1 MSEKENKELNQ
12 KKQFINIQLFG
23 EPDSS
28 GIADTDGDI
37 DTDIDYDDTDDYSYI
52 DDLDNAEGETDIDD
66 ADGDDTDVENE
77 SIQPSGEPKENDN
90 KAFDIEAIRREAYER
105 GIREGRVAAF
115 SGKKNEYTG
124 QPIKDEY
131 DLEVYETMRK
141 IEEKGGDP
149 VADFASEMAERRR
162 QEAQKANER
171 VQTEQKYQTE
181 LVEFAKEMPD
191 VDLKVLFNDPKFR
204 TFARGKLGVMSLKEV
219 YADYSALTAT
229 AENDAELKAKR
240 IVAKQKASPGALGA
254 GAPAEKSIENL
265 SDDEFENLYRKALR
279 GDLKKS

>member
-1 MSEKENKELNQ
+1 MSEKEIKEVKQ

-23 EPDSS
+23 EPEEPD
-28 GIADTDGDI
+28 GVDTDGDI
-37 DTDIDYDDTDDYSYI
+37 DTDIEYDDTDDYLYI
-52 DDLDNAEGETDIDD
+52 DDIDDTDIDTELD
-66 ADGDDTDVENE
+66 EAEGDEG
-77 SIQPSGEPKENDN
+77 GEKETAPQSSSEPEEVDKN
-90 KAFDIEAIRREAYER
+90 AIDIEAIRREAYER

-162 QEAQKANER
+162 QEAMKANER

-219 YADYSALTAT
+219 YADYSTLTAT

-240 IVAKQKASPGALGA
+240 IVAKQKASPGSLTGK
-254 GAPAEKSIENL
+254 GAPKSINEQ
-265 SDDEFENLYRKALR
+265 ELYEKMLR
-279 GDLKKS
+279 GELD

>member
-1 MSEKENKELNQ
+1 MEKEIE
-12 KKQFINIQLFG
+12 KQFINIQLFG
-23 EPDSS
+23 ESEEAD
-28 GIADTDGDI
+28 GADTDSDI

-52 DDLDNAEGETDIDD
+52 DDLDDTENDIDIDESDGDYTDGEGET
-66 ADGDDTDVENE
+66 VP
-77 SIQPSGEPKENDN
+77 QPSDGPKKEDKN
-90 KAFDIEAIRREAYER
+90 ALDIEAIRREAYER

-162 QEAQKANER
+162 QEARTANER
-171 VQTEQKYQTE
+171 KETEQKYQTE
-181 LVEFAKEMPD
+181 LVEFAQEMPD

-204 TFARGKLGVMSLKEV
+204 TFARGKLGVMSLKDI
-219 YADYSALTAT
+219 YADYSTLTAS

-240 IVAKQKASPGALGA
+240 IVAKQKASPGSLTGK
-254 GAPAEKSIENL
+254 GAPKSINEQ
-265 SDDEFENLYRKALR
+265 ELYEKMLR
-279 GDLKKS
+279 GELD

>member
-1 MSEKENKELNQ
+1 MEKEIE
-12 KKQFINIQLFG
+12 KQFINIQLFG
-23 EPDSS
+23 EPEEPD
-28 GIADTDGDI
+28 GVDTDGDI

-52 DDLDNAEGETDIDD
+52 DDLDNTEGETDIDD
-66 ADGDDTDVENE
+66 ADGDGTDSENE
-77 SIQPSGEPKENDN
+77 STQPSEPKENEN
-90 KAFDIEAIRREAYER
+90 KALDIEAIRREAYER

-171 VQTEQKYQTE
+171 KETEQKYQTE

-204 TFARGKLGVMSLKEV
+204 TFARGKLGVMTLKEV
-219 YADYSALTAT
+219 YTDYSTLTAS
-229 AENDAELKAKR
+229 AENDAEIKAKR
-240 IVAKQKASPGALGA
+240 IVAKQKASPGSLTGK
-254 GAPAEKSIENL
+254 GAPKSINEQ
-265 SDDEFENLYRKALR
+265 ELYEKMLR
-279 GDLKKS
+279 GELD

>member
-1 MSEKENKELNQ
+1 MEKEKET
-12 KKQFINIQLFG
+12 KESKRFINIQLFG
-23 EPDSS
+23 EPDESV
-28 GIADTDGDI
+28 GADSNSDI
-37 DTDIDYDDTDDYSYI
+37 DIDYDDTDDYSYI
-52 DDLDNAEGETDIDD
+52 DDLDDTESDIELDD
-66 ADGDDTDVENE
+66 ADGDGEEETTP
-77 SIQPSGEPKENDN
+77 QPSDESKETDN

-124 QPIKDEY
+124 HPIKDEY

-162 QEAQKANER
+162 QEAQKVNER

-181 LVEFAKEMPD
+181 FVEFAKEMPD

-219 YADYSALTAT
+219 YADYSTLTAT
-229 AENDAELKAKR
+229 AENDAEMKAKR

>member
-1 MSEKENKELNQ
+1 MEKEIE
-12 KKQFINIQLFG
+12 KQFINIQLFG
-23 EPDSS
+23 EPEEL
-28 GIADTDGDI
+28 GGADTDGDI

-52 DDLDNAEGETDIDD
+52 DDLDDTESDTDLDESVEEGE
-66 ADGDDTDVENE
+66 DGDKETA
-77 SIQPSGEPKENDN
+77 QPSGEPKETD
-90 KAFDIEAIRREAYER
+90 KALDIEAIRREAYER

-219 YADYSALTAT
+219 YTDYSTLTAT

-240 IVAKQKASPGALGA
+240 IVAKQKASPGSLTGK
-254 GAPAEKSIENL
+254 GAPKSINEQ
-265 SDDEFENLYRKALR
+265 ELYEKMLR
-279 GDLKKS
+279 GELD

>member
-1 MSEKENKELNQ
+1 MEKEKET
-12 KKQFINIQLFG
+12 KESKRFINIQLFG
-23 EPDSS
+23 EPDELV
-28 GIADTDGDI
+28 GADSNSDI
-37 DTDIDYDDTDDYSYI
+37 DIDYDDTDDYSYI
-52 DDLDNAEGETDIDD
+52 DDLDDTESDIELDD
-66 ADGDDTDVENE
+66 ADGDGEEETTP
-77 SIQPSGEPKENDN
+77 QPSDESKETDN

-162 QEAQKANER
+162 QEAMKANER

-219 YADYSALTAT
+219 YADYSTLTAT
-229 AENDAELKAKR
+229 AENDAEMKAKR

-254 GAPAEKSIENL
+254 SAPAEKSIENL

>member
-1 MSEKENKELNQ
+1 MEKEIE
-12 KKQFINIQLFG
+12 KQFINIQLFG
-23 EPDSS
+23 EPEEL
-28 GIADTDGDI
+28 GGADTDGDI
-37 DTDIDYDDTDDYSYI
+37 DTDIEYDDTDDYSYI
-52 DDLDNAEGETDIDD
+52 DDLDDTEDD
-66 ADGDDTDVENE
+66 AELDESDGGDTDGEE
-77 SIQPSGEPKENDN
+77 ETAPQPSSEPKETDN
-90 KAFDIEAIRREAYER
+90 KAIDIEAIRREAYER

-219 YADYSALTAT
+219 YADYSTLTASADT
-229 AENDAELKAKR
+229 DAELKAKR

>member
-1 MSEKENKELNQ
+1 MEKEKEI
-12 KKQFINIQLFG
+12 KESKRFINIQLFG
-23 EPDSS
+23 EPENLGGTD
-28 GIADTDGDI
+28 IDGDI

-52 DDLDNAEGETDIDD
+52 DDLDGAESDIELDD
-66 ADGDDTDVENE
+66 ADGEEE
-77 SIQPSGEPKENDN
+77 SAQPSDESKETDN

-105 GIREGRVAAF
+105 GIREGRLAAF

-219 YADYSALTAT
+219 YADYSTLTAT

>member
-1 MSEKENKELNQ
+1 MEKEIE
-12 KKQFINIQLFG
+12 KQFINIQLFG
-23 EPDSS
+23 EPLEQD
-28 GIADTDGDI
+28 GADIDGDI

-52 DDLDNAEGETDIDD
+52 DDLD
-66 ADGDDTDVENE
+66 DTDTDLDE
-77 SIQPSGEPKENDN
+77 SSDDGEGGEEETAPQPSSEPKENDK
-90 KAFDIEAIRREAYER
+90 KAIDIEAIRREAYER

-219 YADYSALTAT
+219 YADYSTLTAT
-229 AENDAELKAKR
+229 AENDAEMKAKR

>member
-1 MSEKENKELNQ
+1 MEKEIEN
-12 KKQFINIQLFG
+12 QFINIQLFG
-23 EPDSS
+23 EPEEPD
-28 GIADTDGDI
+28 GVDTDGDI

-52 DDLDNAEGETDIDD
+52 DDLDDTEDD
-66 ADGDDTDVENE
+66 AELDESDGDEGGENE
-77 SIQPSGEPKENDN
+77 STQSSLPKENDN
-90 KAFDIEAIRREAYER
+90 KALDIEAIRREAYER

-124 QPIKDEY
+124 QPIKDKY

-219 YADYSALTAT
+219 YADYSTLTAS

>member
-1 MSEKENKELNQ
+1 MEKEIE
-12 KKQFINIQLFG
+12 KQFINIQLFG
-23 EPDSS
+23 EPEEL
-28 GIADTDGDI
+28 GGADTDGDI
-37 DTDIDYDDTDDYSYI
+37 ETDIDYDDTNDYSYI
-52 DDLDNAEGETDIDD
+52 DDLDDTEDD
-66 ADGDDTDVENE
+66 AELDESDDAELDESDGGDTDGEE
-77 SIQPSGEPKENDN
+77 ETAPQPSDKSKETDN
-90 KAFDIEAIRREAYER
+90 KAIDIEAIRREAYER

-219 YADYSALTAT
+219 YADYSTLTAT

-240 IVAKQKASPGALGA
+240 IVAKQKASPGSLTGK
-254 GAPAEKSIENL
+254 GAPKSINEQ
-265 SDDEFENLYRKALR
+265 ELYEKMLR
-279 GDLKKS
+279 GELD

>member
-1 MSEKENKELNQ
+1 MEKEIE
-12 KKQFINIQLFG
+12 KQFINIQLFG
-23 EPDSS
+23 EPEES
-28 GIADTDGDI
+28 GGTDTDGDI
-37 DTDIDYDDTDDYSYI
+37 DTDIDYSIDDDTDDYSYI
-52 DDLDNAEGETDIDD
+52 DDLDDAESDTELAEPDGEEETAQPSNEPIETD
-66 ADGDDTDVENE
+66 
-77 SIQPSGEPKENDN
+77 
-90 KAFDIEAIRREAYER
+90 KALDIEAIRREAYER

-240 IVAKQKASPGALGA
+240 IVVKQKASPGSLTGK
-254 GAPAEKSIENL
+254 GAPKSINEH
-265 SDDEFENLYRKALR
+265 ELYEKMLR
-279 GDLKKS
+279 GELD

>member
-1 MSEKENKELNQ
+1 MSEKEIKEVKQ

-28 GIADTDGDI
+28 GADTDGDI

-52 DDLDNAEGETDIDD
+52 DDLDD
-66 ADGDDTDVENE
+66 ADSDIELDESDGGDEGGEKETA
-77 SIQPSGEPKENDN
+77 SQPNDEPKENDN
-90 KAFDIEAIRREAYER
+90 KAIDIEAIRREAYER

-124 QPIKDEY
+124 QPIKDAY

-141 IEEKGGDP
+141 IEEAGGDP

-171 VQTEQKYQTE
+171 KETEQKYQAE

-219 YADYSALTAT
+219 YADYSTLTAT

>member
-1 MSEKENKELNQ
+1 MEKEIE
-12 KKQFINIQLFG
+12 KQFINIQLFG

-28 GIADTDGDI
+28 GIADTDGDA
-37 DTDIDYDDTDDYSYI
+37 DSDADYDDTDDYSYI

-66 ADGDDTDVENE
+66 ADGDGTDSEKE
-77 SIQPSGEPKENDN
+77 TAQQPSDEPKENDN
-90 KAFDIEAIRREAYER
+90 KALDIEAIRREAYER

-131 DLEVYETMRK
+131 DLEVYETMRN

-162 QEAQKANER
+162 QEAMKANER

-219 YADYSALTAT
+219 YTDYSTLTAT

-240 IVAKQKASPGALGA
+240 IVAKQKASPGSLTGK
-254 GAPAEKSIENL
+254 GAPKSINEQ
-265 SDDEFENLYRKALR
+265 ELYEKMLR
-279 GDLKKS
+279 GELD

>member
-1 MSEKENKELNQ
+1 MEKEIE
-12 KKQFINIQLFG
+12 KQFINIQLFG
-23 EPDSS
+23 ESEEPD
-28 GIADTDGDI
+28 GVDTDGDI

-52 DDLDNAEGETDIDD
+52 DDLDDTEDD
-66 ADGDDTDVENE
+66 AELDESDGDEGGENE
-77 SIQPSGEPKENDN
+77 STQPSEPKENEN
-90 KAFDIEAIRREAYER
+90 KALDIEAIRREAYER

-141 IEEKGGDP
+141 IEEAGGDP

-162 QEAQKANER
+162 QEAMKANER
-171 VQTEQKYQTE
+171 KETEQKYQTE

-219 YADYSALTAT
+219 YADYSTLTAT

-240 IVAKQKASPGALGA
+240 IVAKQKASPGSLTGK
-254 GAPAEKSIENL
+254 GAPKSINEQ
-265 SDDEFENLYRKALR
+265 ELYEKMLR
-279 GDLKKS
+279 GELD

>member
-1 MSEKENKELNQ
+1 MEKEIE
-12 KKQFINIQLFG
+12 KQFINIQLFG
-23 EPDSS
+23 EPEELGSADADS
-28 GIADTDGDI
+28 DI
-37 DTDIDYDDTDDYSYI
+37 DTDIEYDDTDDYSYI

-66 ADGDDTDVENE
+66 ADGDGTDSEKE
-77 SIQPSGEPKENDN
+77 TAQPSNEPIETD
-90 KAFDIEAIRREAYER
+90 KALDIEAIRREAYER

-141 IEEKGGDP
+141 IDEKGGDP

-162 QEAQKANER
+162 QEAMNVNER

-204 TFARGKLGVMSLKEV
+204 TFARGKLGIMSLKEV
-219 YADYSALTAT
+219 YADYSTLTAT

-240 IVAKQKASPGALGA
+240 IVAKQKASPGSLTGK
-254 GAPAEKSIENL
+254 GAPKSINEH
-265 SDDEFENLYRKALR
+265 ELYEKMLR
-279 GDLKKS
+279 GELD

>member
-1 MSEKENKELNQ
+1 MEKEIE
-12 KKQFINIQLFG
+12 KQFINIQLFA
-23 EPDSS
+23 EPEGLGGADADS
-28 GIADTDGDI
+28 DI
-37 DTDIDYDDTDDYSYI
+37 DTDIEYDDTDDYSYI
-52 DDLDNAEGETDIDD
+52 DDLDDTDIDTELD
-66 ADGDDTDVENE
+66 NADGDDTDVENE
-77 SIQPSGEPKENDN
+77 STQPSSEPKENDN
-90 KAFDIEAIRREAYER
+90 KALDIEAIRREAYER

-141 IEEKGGDP
+141 IEEAGGDP

-162 QEAQKANER
+162 QEAMKANER

-219 YADYSALTAT
+219 YADYSTLTAT
-229 AENDAELKAKR
+229 AENDAEQKAKR
-240 IVAKQKASPGALGA
+240 IVAKQKASPGSLTGK
-254 GAPAEKSIENL
+254 GAPKSINEQ
-265 SDDEFENLYRKALR
+265 ELYEKMLR
-279 GDLKKS
+279 GELD

>member
-1 MSEKENKELNQ
+1 MEKEIE
-12 KKQFINIQLFG
+12 KQFINIQLFG
-23 EPDSS
+23 ESEEPD
-28 GIADTDGDI
+28 GVDTVGDI
-37 DTDIDYDDTDDYSYI
+37 DTDIDYDDTDDYLYI
-52 DDLDNAEGETDIDD
+52 DDLDDTESDTELDESDGAAEDGEEET
-66 ADGDDTDVENE
+66 A
-77 SIQPSGEPKENDN
+77 QPSDEPKEKDKN
-90 KAFDIEAIRREAYER
+90 ALDIEAIRREAYER

-141 IEEKGGDP
+141 IEEAGGDP

-181 LVEFAKEMPD
+181 LVEFANEMPD

-219 YADYSALTAT
+219 YADYSTLTAT

>member
-1 MSEKENKELNQ
+1 MEKEI

-23 EPDSS
+23 ESDESVGADS
-28 GIADTDGDI
+28 DGDI

-52 DDLDNAEGETDIDD
+52 DDLDDTDSDTDLDESSDD
-66 ADGDDTDVENE
+66 AEDGEEETT
-77 SIQPSGEPKENDN
+77 QPSDEPKETDKN
-90 KAFDIEAIRREAYER
+90 AFDIEAIRREAYER

-149 VADFASEMAERRR
+149 IADFASEMAERRR
-162 QEAQKANER
+162 QEALKANER

-219 YADYSALTAT
+219 YADYSTLTASADT
-229 AENDAELKAKR
+229 DAELKAKR
-240 IVAKQKASPGALGA
+240 IVAKQKASPGSLTGK
-254 GAPAEKSIENL
+254 GAPKSINEQ
-265 SDDEFENLYRKALR
+265 ELYEKMLR
-279 GDLKKS
+279 GELD

>member
-1 MSEKENKELNQ
+1 MEKEKVIKES
-12 KKQFINIQLFG
+12 KRFINIQLFG
-23 EPDSS
+23 EPENSDGDDS
-28 GIADTDGDI
+28 DDDI

-52 DDLDNAEGETDIDD
+52 DDLDDTESDTDPDESGDDAEDDKEETVPQPSDESKETDKN
-66 ADGDDTDVENE
+66 AL
-77 SIQPSGEPKENDN
+77 
-90 KAFDIEAIRREAYER
+90 DIEAIRREAYER

-162 QEAQKANER
+162 QEAMKANER

-219 YADYSALTAT
+219 YADYSTLTAT

-240 IVAKQKASPGALGA
+240 IVAKQKASPGSLTGK
-254 GAPAEKSIENL
+254 GAPKSINEQ
-265 SDDEFENLYRKALR
+265 ELYEKMLR
-279 GDLKKS
+279 GELD

>member
-1 MSEKENKELNQ
+1 MEKEI

-23 EPDSS
+23 EPENLDGGDADS
-28 GIADTDGDI
+28 DI

-52 DDLDNAEGETDIDD
+52 DDLD
-66 ADGDDTDVENE
+66 DTDSDIELAE
-77 SIQPSGEPKENDN
+77 SDGEEETAQASNEPKEIDN
-90 KAFDIEAIRREAYER
+90 APDIEAIRREAYER

-162 QEAQKANER
+162 QEAMKANER

-219 YADYSALTAT
+219 YADYSTLTAT

>member
-1 MSEKENKELNQ
+1 MEKEI

-23 EPDSS
+23 EPEEPD
-28 GIADTDGDI
+28 GVDTDGDI
-37 DTDIDYDDTDDYSYI
+37 DTDIDYDDDTDDYSYFN
-52 DDLDNAEGETDIDD
+52 DL
-66 ADGDDTDVENE
+66 DDTDSDTDLDE
-77 SIQPSGEPKENDN
+77 SGDDAEDGEEETTQPSDEPRDTDK
-90 KAFDIEAIRREAYER
+90 KALDIEAIRREAYER

-149 VADFASEMAERRR
+149 IADFASEMAERRR
-162 QEAQKANER
+162 LEAQKANER
-171 VQTEQKYQTE
+171 VQTEQKYHSE

-191 VDLKVLFNDPKFR
+191 VDLKVLFNDPKFK

-219 YADYSALTAT
+219 YADYSTLTAN

-240 IVAKQKASPGALGA
+240 IVAKQKASPGSLTGK
-254 GAPAEKSIENL
+254 GAPKSINEQ
-265 SDDEFENLYRKALR
+265 ELYEKMLR
-279 GDLKKS
+279 GELD

>member
-1 MSEKENKELNQ
+1 MEKEIE
-12 KKQFINIQLFG
+12 KQFINIQLFG
-23 EPDSS
+23 EAEESN
-28 GIADTDGDI
+28 GADTDGDI

-52 DDLDNAEGETDIDD
+52 DDIDDTEDDPELDD
-66 ADGDDTDVENE
+66 ADGDDTDGEKE
-77 SIQPSGEPKENDN
+77 TAQPNVEPKENDN
-90 KAFDIEAIRREAYER
+90 KAIDIEAIRREAYER

-181 LVEFAKEMPD
+181 LVEFSKEMPD

-219 YADYSALTAT
+219 YADYSTLTAT

>member
-1 MSEKENKELNQ
+1 MEKEIE
-12 KKQFINIQLFG
+12 KQFINIQLFG
-23 EPDSS
+23 EPEEL
-28 GIADTDGDI
+28 GGADTDSDI

-52 DDLDNAEGETDIDD
+52 DDLD
-66 ADGDDTDVENE
+66 DTDTDLDE
-77 SIQPSGEPKENDN
+77 SSDDDEGGKEETAPQPSSEPKETDN
-90 KAFDIEAIRREAYER
+90 KALDIEAIRRDAYER

-219 YADYSALTAT
+219 YADYSTLTAT
-229 AENDAELKAKR
+229 AENDAEMKAKR
-240 IVAKQKASPGALGA
+240 IVAKQKASPGSLTGK
-254 GAPAEKSIENL
+254 GAPKSINEQ
-265 SDDEFENLYRKALR
+265 ELYEKMLR
-279 GDLKKS
+279 GELD

>member
-1 MSEKENKELNQ
+1 MSEKEIKEVKQ

-23 EPDSS
+23 EPEESD
-28 GIADTDGDI
+28 GVDTDGDI
-37 DTDIDYDDTDDYSYI
+37 DTDIEYDDTDDYSYI
-52 DDLDNAEGETDIDD
+52 DDLDDTEDDTDIDES
-66 ADGDDTDVENE
+66 DGDDIDGMEETA
-77 SIQPSGEPKENDN
+77 QPSGEPKENDN
-90 KAFDIEAIRREAYER
+90 KALDIEAIRREAYER

-181 LVEFAKEMPD
+181 LVEFAQEMPD
-191 VDLKVLFNDPKFR
+191 VDLKVLFNDHKFR

-219 YADYSALTAT
+219 YADYSTLTAT

-240 IVAKQKASPGALGA
+240 IVAKQKASPGSLTGK
-254 GAPAEKSIENL
+254 GAPKSINEQ
-265 SDDEFENLYRKALR
+265 ELYEKMLR
-279 GDLKKS
+279 GELD

>member
-1 MSEKENKELNQ
+1 MEKEIE
-12 KKQFINIQLFG
+12 KQFINIQLFAEPE
-23 EPDSS
+23 EPD
-28 GIADTDGDI
+28 GADVDSDI
-37 DTDIDYDDTDDYSYI
+37 DADIDYDDDDTDDYSYI
-52 DDLDNAEGETDIDD
+52 DDLDDTEGD
-66 ADGDDTDVENE
+66 ADESDGDDIDGEQET
-77 SIQPSGEPKENDN
+77 SQPSADSKEIDN
-90 KAFDIEAIRREAYER
+90 KALDIEAIRREAYER

-162 QEAQKANER
+162 QEAMKANER
-171 VQTEQKYQTE
+171 VQTEHKYQTE
-181 LVEFAKEMPD
+181 LVEFAKEMPN

-219 YADYSALTAT
+219 YADYSTLTASADT
-229 AENDAELKAKR
+229 DAELKAKR
-240 IVAKQKASPGALGA
+240 IVAKQKASPGSLTGK
-254 GAPAEKSIENL
+254 GVPKSINEQ
-265 SDDEFENLYRKALR
+265 ELYEKMLR
-279 GDLKKS
+279 GELD

>member
-1 MSEKENKELNQ
+1 MEKEIE
-12 KKQFINIQLFG
+12 KQFINIQLFG
-23 EPDSS
+23 EPEDL
-28 GIADTDGDI
+28 GGADTDSDI

-52 DDLDNAEGETDIDD
+52 DDLDNTEGETDIDD
-66 ADGDDTDVENE
+66 ADGDGTDSENE
-77 SIQPSGEPKENDN
+77 STQPSEPKENDK
-90 KAFDIEAIRREAYER
+90 KAIDIEAIRREAYER

-162 QEAQKANER
+162 QEAMKANER
-171 VQTEQKYQTE
+171 KETEQKYQTE

-219 YADYSALTAT
+219 YADYSTLTAT
-229 AENDAELKAKR
+229 AENDAEIKAKR

>member
-1 MSEKENKELNQ
+1 MEKEIE
-12 KKQFINIQLFG
+12 KQFINIQLFG
-23 EPDSS
+23 EPDESD
-28 GIADTDGDI
+28 GADTDSDI

-52 DDLDNAEGETDIDD
+52 DDLDNAEGETNIDD

-77 SIQPSGEPKENDN
+77 SIQSSGEPKETDN
-90 KAFDIEAIRREAYER
+90 KALDIESIRREAYER

-141 IEEKGGDP
+141 IDEKGGDP
-149 VADFASEMAERRR
+149 VADFASEMAESRR
-162 QEAQKANER
+162 QEALKANER
-171 VQTEQKYQTE
+171 VQTEHKYQTE

-219 YADYSALTAT
+219 YTDYSTLTAT

-240 IVAKQKASPGALGA
+240 IVAKQKASPGSLTGK
-254 GAPAEKSIENL
+254 GAPKSINEQ
-265 SDDEFENLYRKALR
+265 ELYEKMLR
-279 GDLKKS
+279 GELD

>member
-1 MSEKENKELNQ
+1 MEKEIE
-12 KKQFINIQLFG
+12 KQFINIQLFG
-23 EPDSS
+23 EPEDL
-28 GIADTDGDI
+28 GGADTDGDI

-52 DDLDNAEGETDIDD
+52 DDLDNTEGETDIDD
-66 ADGDDTDVENE
+66 ADGDGTDSENE
-77 SIQPSGEPKENDN
+77 STQPSEPKENEN
-90 KAFDIEAIRREAYER
+90 KALDIEAIRREAYER

-219 YADYSALTAT
+219 YADYSTLTAS
-229 AENDAELKAKR
+229 AENDAEIKAKR

>member
-1 MSEKENKELNQ
+1 MEKEIT
-12 KKQFINIQLFG
+12 KQFINIQLFG
-23 EPDSS
+23 EPEES
-28 GIADTDGDI
+28 GGADIDGDA
-37 DTDIDYDDTDDYSYI
+37 DSDIDYDDTDDYSYI
-52 DDLDNAEGETDIDD
+52 DDLDDTEDD
-66 ADGDDTDVENE
+66 AELDESDGDEGGENE
-77 SIQPSGEPKENDN
+77 STQPSEPKENDN
-90 KAFDIEAIRREAYER
+90 KALDIETIRREAYER

-219 YADYSALTAT
+219 YTDYSTLTAT
-229 AENDAELKAKR
+229 AESDAEIKAKR
-240 IVAKQKASPGALGA
+240 IVAKQKASPGSLTGK
-254 GAPAEKSIENL
+254 GAPKSINEQ
-265 SDDEFENLYRKALR
+265 ELYEKMLR
-279 GDLKKS
+279 GELD

>member
-1 MSEKENKELNQ
+1 MEKDKEIKQ
-12 KKQFINIQLFG
+12 EKQFINIQLFG
-23 EPDSS
+23 EPEEL
-28 GIADTDGDI
+28 GGADTDSDI

-52 DDLDNAEGETDIDD
+52 DDIDD
-66 ADGDDTDVENE
+66 ADIDTELEEAEGDDGGEKETA
-77 SIQPSGEPKENDN
+77 QPNVEPKENDN
-90 KAFDIEAIRREAYER
+90 KAIDIEAIRREAYER

-162 QEAQKANER
+162 QEAMKANER

-204 TFARGKLGVMSLKEV
+204 TFARGKLGVMRLKEV
-219 YADYSALTAT
+219 YADYSTLTET

-240 IVAKQKASPGALGA
+240 IVAKQKASPGSLTGK
-254 GAPAEKSIENL
+254 GAPKSINEQ
-265 SDDEFENLYRKALR
+265 ELYEKMLR
-279 GDLKKS
+279 GELD

>member
-1 MSEKENKELNQ
+1 MEKEIE
-12 KKQFINIQLFG
+12 KQFINIQLFG
-23 EPDSS
+23 EPEES
-28 GIADTDGDI
+28 GGADIDGDI

-52 DDLDNAEGETDIDD
+52 DDLDDTEDDAELDESDGDGTDSEKETAQPSNEAIETD
-66 ADGDDTDVENE
+66 
-77 SIQPSGEPKENDN
+77 
-90 KAFDIEAIRREAYER
+90 KALDIEAIRREAYER

-219 YADYSALTAT
+219 YTDYSTLTAST
-229 AENDAELKAKR
+229 ENDAEIKAKR
-240 IVAKQKASPGALGA
+240 IVAKQKASPGSLTGK
-254 GAPAEKSIENL
+254 GAPKSINEQ
-265 SDDEFENLYRKALR
+265 ELYEKMLR
-279 GDLKKS
+279 GELD

>member
-1 MSEKENKELNQ
+1 MSEKDKEIKQ
-12 KKQFINIQLFG
+12 EKQFINIQLFG
-23 EPDSS
+23 EPEEL
-28 GIADTDGDI
+28 GGADTDSDI

-52 DDLDNAEGETDIDD
+52 DDLDDTESDIELDD
-66 ADGDDTDVENE
+66 ADGDGEEVTT
-77 SIQPSGEPKENDN
+77 SQPSDEPKETDKN
-90 KAFDIEAIRREAYER
+90 ALDIEAIRREAYER

-131 DLEVYETMRK
+131 DLEVYETMRI

-162 QEAQKANER
+162 QEAMKANER

-219 YADYSALTAT
+219 YADYSTLTAT
-229 AENDAELKAKR
+229 TENDAELKAKR
-240 IVAKQKASPGALGA
+240 IVAKQKASPGSLTGK
-254 GAPAEKSIENL
+254 GAPKSINEQ
-265 SDDEFENLYRKALR
+265 ELYEKMLR
-279 GDLKKS
+279 GELD

>member
-1 MSEKENKELNQ
+1 MEKEIE
-12 KKQFINIQLFG
+12 KQFINIQLFG
-23 EPDSS
+23 EPEESN
-28 GIADTDGDI
+28 GADTDGDI
-37 DTDIDYDDTDDYSYI
+37 ETDIDYDDTDDYSYI
-52 DDLDNAEGETDIDD
+52 DDLDDTEGETDIDELN
-66 ADGDDTDVENE
+66 GDDTDGEKE
-77 SIQPSGEPKENDN
+77 TAQQPSSEPKETDN
-90 KAFDIEAIRREAYER
+90 KAIDIEAIRREAYER

-141 IEEKGGDP
+141 IEEAGGDP

-171 VQTEQKYQTE
+171 KETEQKYQTE

-219 YADYSALTAT
+219 YADYSTLTAT

-240 IVAKQKASPGALGA
+240 IVAKQKASPGSLTGK
-254 GAPAEKSIENL
+254 GAPKSINEQ
-265 SDDEFENLYRKALR
+265 ELYEKMLR
-279 GDLKKS
+279 GELD

>member
-1 MSEKENKELNQ
+1 MEKEIE
-12 KKQFINIQLFG
+12 KQFINIQLFG
-23 EPDSS
+23 ETEEL
-28 GIADTDGDI
+28 GGADTDSDI

-52 DDLDNAEGETDIDD
+52 DDLD
-66 ADGDDTDVENE
+66 DTDTDLDE
-77 SIQPSGEPKENDN
+77 SSDDGEGGEKETAPQSSSEPKETDN
-90 KAFDIEAIRREAYER
+90 KALDIEAIRREAYER

-171 VQTEQKYQTE
+171 KETEQKYQTE
-181 LVEFAKEMPD
+181 LVEFAKEIPD

-219 YADYSALTAT
+219 YADYSTLTAT

-240 IVAKQKASPGALGA
+240 IVAKQKASPGSLTGK
-254 GAPAEKSIENL
+254 GAPKSINEQ
-265 SDDEFENLYRKALR
+265 ELYEKMLR
-279 GDLKKS
+279 GELD

>member
-1 MSEKENKELNQ
+1 MEKEIE
-12 KKQFINIQLFG
+12 KQFINIQLFG
-23 EPDSS
+23 EPEDL
-28 GIADTDGDI
+28 GGTDTDGDI

-52 DDLDNAEGETDIDD
+52 DDLD
-66 ADGDDTDVENE
+66 DTDTDLDE
-77 SIQPSGEPKENDN
+77 SSDDGEGGEEETAPQPSSEPKETDN
-90 KAFDIEAIRREAYER
+90 KALDIEAIRREAYER

-162 QEAQKANER
+162 QEAMKANER

-219 YADYSALTAT
+219 YADYSTLTAS

>member
-1 MSEKENKELNQ
+1 MEKEI
-12 KKQFINIQLFG
+12 KKQFINIQLFAA
-23 EPDSS
+23 PDSS

-37 DTDIDYDDTDDYSYI
+37 DTDIEYDDTDDYSYI
-52 DDLDNAEGETDIDD
+52 DDLDDTEGEADIDE
-66 ADGDDTDVENE
+66 ADGDDTDSEKE
-77 SIQPSGEPKENDN
+77 TAQPSGEPKENDN
-90 KAFDIEAIRREAYER
+90 KALDIEVIRRKAYER

-181 LVEFAKEMPD
+181 LVEFAQEIPD

-219 YADYSALTAT
+219 YADYSTLTAT
-229 AENDAELKAKR
+229 TENDAELKAKR

>member
-1 MSEKENKELNQ
+1 MEKEIE
-12 KKQFINIQLFG
+12 KQFINIQLFG
-23 EPDSS
+23 EPEEPD
-28 GIADTDGDI
+28 GVDTDGDI

-52 DDLDNAEGETDIDD
+52 DDLDDTEDEVELDES
-66 ADGDDTDVENE
+66 DGDEGGENE
-77 SIQPSGEPKENDN
+77 STQPSEPKENNN
-90 KAFDIEAIRREAYER
+90 KALDIEAIRREAYER

-149 VADFASEMAERRR
+149 VADFATEMAERRR
-162 QEAQKANER
+162 QEAMKANER
-171 VQTEQKYQTE
+171 KETEQKYQTE

-219 YADYSALTAT
+219 YADYSTLTAS
-229 AENDAELKAKR
+229 AENDAEIKAKR

-254 GAPAEKSIENL
+254 GAPTEKSIENL